1 MRVNNTILKIHT
13 PAYYNILY
21 TIAKKHAEMETLAE
35 QYQAEWRV
43 IEDKLS
49 GKSES
54 SDITENLSAAQTIC
68 NKLTSLFS
76 DSYFNL
82 FFKAYGQDYTSPKLT
97 DQKLKFYNYN
107 TTSDLADQDN
117 TNEGLVLVLDY
128 FRKIYPEWQ
137 T

>member
-21 TIAKKHAEMETLAE
+21 TIAKRHAEMETLAE
-35 QYQAEWRV
+35 QYQAEWR
-43 IEDKLS
+43 IIADKLS

-54 SDITENLSAAQTIC
+54 SDITENLSVAQTVC

-76 DSYFNL
+76 DNYFNL
-82 FFKAYGQDYTSPKLT
+82 FFKAYGQDYTAPKLT
-97 DQKLKFYNYN
+97 NQNLKFYNYS